1 MKQKTEE
8 KFEKWCRDIGAVRND
23 SFVDDEDDF
32 PTYNITDTE
41 CYFQGEYDGGFFI
54 LKLLD
59 HGKKTITGSA
69 NGIEIREL
77 IWNEK
82 YDDYRWYDKGD
93 KSNIYN
99 RIIRTDLT
107 KNGIKSIQ
115 EWLAAHTI
123 YSKFPNFSIS
133 DFIYLVK
140 DFVYK
145 VDESNTLKVES
156 DYDSIDKFFD
166 SDFKDG
172 DSLAIKAVNV
182 DITLITIEKVIINEE
197 EIFKFIV
204 DISTDKND
212 EFKIKTT
219 FDSQEKFRSLL
230 EATINA
236 LKEYNEFYKY
246 AEDLENCL

>member
-8 KFEKWCRDIGAVRND
+8 KFGKWCKDIGANCYSGFTHD
-23 SFVDDEDDF
+23 KNDF
-32 PTYNITDTE
+32 PFYHIDDNE
-41 CYFQGEYDGGFFI
+41 CSFQGKYDGGFFV
-54 LKLLD
+54 LKLID
-59 HGKKTITGSA
+59 YSEKPSTGA
-69 NGIEIREL
+69 PNGIEIREL
-77 IWNEK
+77 VINVDH
-82 YDDYRWYDKGD
+82 DDYRWYAEGG

-99 RIIRTDLT
+99 RIIRTDLS
-107 KNGIKSIQ
+107 KNGMKSIQ
-115 EWLAAHTI
+115 EWLTAHTT
-123 YSKFPNFSIS
+123 YPKFPNFSIS

-140 DFVYK
+140 DFIYK

-156 DYDSIDKFFD
+156 SYNSIDEFFD
-166 SDFKDG
+166 SDFKSG

-182 DITLITIEKVIINEE
+182 NITLITIEKVIIDEE
-197 EIFKFIV
+197 EMFKFIV
-204 DISTDKND
+204 DISTDEND

-236 LKEYNEFYKY
+236 LKEYREFYKY